1 MTIFLIPSQLQDSIT
16 KSILQFMFNCHA
28 LVDGLGV
35 TVNNAYLELAV
46 VSGAGTIMHVVY
58 NVKGI
63 VVPKVL
69 EKWLLWW

>member
-1 MTIFLIPSQLQDSIT
+1 M
-16 KSILQFMFNCHA
+16 
-28 LVDGLGV
+28 

-46 VSGAGTIMHVVY
+46 VSGAGTIIHVVY